1 MKKLIA
7 LLAVSAMLMGA
18 LAGCGDSTSSASET
32 AAADS
37 PAAVTEEA
45 ASETPAAE
53 SETTTEKASAAE
65 ETAAAEGTET
75 AESTGSNLDTDITVV
90 SREEG
95 SGTRSAF
102 IELMGIEDDDGDH
115 TTDAAEISN
124 STSVVTQTI
133 AGNTSAIG
141 YISLGS
147 LNDSV
152 KAIKVDGVEASV
164 ENIKAGSYA
173 VSRPFEVCYKEENL
187 TDLGKDFISFI
198 MSADGQKIVGEEGY
212 ITMDE
217 NAEAYT
223 GSGMSGTLSL
233 NGSTSV
239 SPLMEVLAEA
249 YRAINPD
256 VTIDIQQTGSGA
268 GITATMD
275 GSCEIG
281 MSSRA
286 LKDEELAEGLT
297 EEQIALD
304 GIAVIVN
311 KDNGV
316 TDLTSE
322 QIRQIFVGEIT
333 NWADL
338 G

>member
-7 LLAVSAMLMGA
+7 LLAVSAMLVGA
-18 LAGCGDSTSSASET
+18 MAGCGDSTQSASET
-32 AAADS
+32 AAAES

-45 ASETPAAE
+45 ATETPAAE
-53 SETTTEKASAAE
+53 T
-65 ETAAAEGTET
+65 ETAAAETET
-75 AESTGSNLDTDITVV
+75 ASTEETATSESTGSNLDTDITVV

-115 TTDAAEISN
+115 TTDMAEISN

-152 KAIKVDGVEASV
+152 KAVKVDGVEPTV

-173 VSRPFEVCYKEENL
+173 VSRPFELCYKEENL
-187 TDLGKDFISFI
+187 TELGKDFISFI
-198 MSADGQKIVGEEGY
+198 LSADGQKIVSEEGY

-217 NAEAYT
+217 SAEAYT

-268 GITATMD
+268 GITATID

-286 LKDEELAEGLT
+286 LKEEELAEGLT
-297 EEQIALD
+297 ETQIALD

-311 KDNGV
+311 QENSV

-322 QIRQIFVGEIT
+322 QIRQIFVGEVT

>member
-7 LLAVSAMLMGA
+7 LLAASAMLMSVA
-18 LAGCGDSTSSASET
+18 AGCGNSSASASAENTPT
-32 AAADS
+32 ATAKAAEEMQ
-37 PAAVTEEA
+37 PADVEA
-45 ASETPAAE
+45 EAPAAE
-53 SETTTEKASAAE
+53 SPASAETTGTGLNTE
-65 ETAAAEGTET
+65 
-75 AESTGSNLDTDITVV
+75 ITVV

-95 SGTRSAF
+95 SGTRGAF
-102 IELMGIEDDDGDH
+102 VELMEIVDADGDDA
-115 TTDAAEISN
+115 TTEMAEISN
-124 STSVVTQTI
+124 STSVVSQTV

-141 YISLGS
+141 YISLGA
-147 LNDSV
+147 LNDTV
-152 KAIKVDGVEASV
+152 KAVPVDGVEATV
-164 ENIKAGSYA
+164 DNIKSGSYA
-173 VSRPFEVCYKEENL
+173 VSRPFEICYREENL
-187 TDLGKDFISFI
+187 TELGRDFVSFL
-198 MSADGQKIVGEEGY
+198 MSANGQKLVNDEGY
-212 ITMDE
+212 IAMDE

-239 SPLMEVLAEA
+239 APLMEVLAEA

-268 GITATMD
+268 GITATID

-281 MSSRA
+281 MSSRE
-286 LKDEELAEGLT
+286 LKEEELAEGVM
-297 EEQIALD
+297 EAQIALD

-311 KDNGV
+311 RDNGIGN
-316 TDLTSE
+316 LTSE
-322 QIRQIFVGEIT
+322 QIRRIFLGEVT